1 MILPTRPVTVS
12 AAEPISVSA
21 VFSASA
27 VALTVTTS
35 LAPLAV
41 IEVAAEP
48 VVIAD
53 AVVGRIAR
61 GHGQRPGQ
69 GAGRDI
75 ADQAGHCL
83 GRRPGQRQRRVLR
96 QRGRGH
102 RHGIGAEVVGD
113 RGRRRAGG
121 DRDAV
126 VGCIPRGHGERAG
139 QRTGRDIA
147 DQAGHHLGCRPDQ
160 GQRRVLGQRGG
171 IDGHHIAARR
181 SRVIE
186 VAAEPVVIAM
196 PLSAALPV
204 VTVRVPV
211 SEPAAISPT
220 RPVTTS
226 AADPIR
232 VSAVFCASAV
242 AVTVTVSPRQLR

>member
-1 MILPTRPVTVS
+1 MIEVAAEPVVIAIVLSVASPVVTVSAPVSELAVILPTRPVTVS
-12 AAEPISVSA
+12 AAEPDQRQRRVL
-21 VFSASA
+21 ASA

-48 VVIAD
+48 VVIDD
-53 AVVGRIAR
+53 AVVDRIAR
-61 GHGQRPGQ
+61 RHGQRPGQ

-83 GRRPGQRQRRVLR
+83 CRRARKRQRRILR

-121 DRDAV
+121 DRNRI

-139 QRTGRDIA
+139 ERTGRDIA
-147 DQAGHHLGCRPDQ
+147 DQPADHLGRRADKRQHRIVGKRRGIDRHRIACTIRGDRGCGRAGGDRRCRCRPH
-160 GQRRVLGQRGG
+160 RPWS
-171 IDGHHIAARR
+171 R
-181 SRVIE
+181 SAPR
-186 VAAEPVVIAM
+186 
-196 PLSAALPV
+196 SGN
-204 VTVRVPV
+204 
-211 SEPAAISPT
+211 
-220 RPVTTS
+220 RP
-226 AADPIR
+226 
-232 VSAVFCASAV
+232 
-242 AVTVTVSPRQLR
+242 